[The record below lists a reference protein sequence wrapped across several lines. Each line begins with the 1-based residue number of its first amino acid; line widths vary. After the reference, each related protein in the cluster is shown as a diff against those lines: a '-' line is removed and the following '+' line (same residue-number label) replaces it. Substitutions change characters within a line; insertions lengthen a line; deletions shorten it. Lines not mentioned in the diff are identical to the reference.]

1 MLTRRANGHAGT
13 VPAVRRSLSV
23 AVVAML
29 LSACGSSGSA
39 TDSTGAGGKEPG
51 TVNPEYADFCLTAQ
65 QLNAEST
72 ATHGNDPTAMSD
84 PEAMKKAWSTI
95 IASSRKLFDE
105 APLQV
110 KSDVKAMLD
119 GMMAMDAIYAD
130 YKYNLAEMKAVP
142 EVAES
147 LDKIA
152 NDAVIAQAS
161 ARFRSFMSD
170 NCGI

>member
-1 MLTRRANGHAGT
+1 VLTRRANRHAGT

-23 AVVAML
+23 AVVAVL
-29 LSACGSSGSA
+29 LVSCGSSGSA
-39 TDSTGAGGKEPG
+39 PDGTAAGTPG

-65 QLNAEST
+65 ELNAEST

-95 IASSRKLFDE
+95 IASSQKLFDE

-119 GMMAMDAIYAD
+119 GMLAMDAIYAD

-152 NDAVIAQAS
+152 NDGVIAQAS

-170 NCGI
+170 NCGV

>member
-1 MLTRRANGHAGT
+1 MLKRI
-13 VPAVRRSLSV
+13 LC
-23 AVVAML
+23 L
-29 LSACGSSGSA
+29 LTITTILCACGGQDSAPTESGAVGTQS
-39 TDSTGAGGKEPG
+39 GK
-51 TVNPEYADFCLTAQ
+51 VNPEYADFCLTAQ

>member
-1 MLTRRANGHAGT
+1 
-13 VPAVRRSLSV
+13 
-23 AVVAML
+23 
-29 LSACGSSGSA
+29 
-39 TDSTGAGGKEPG
+39 
-51 TVNPEYADFCLTAQ
+51 
-65 QLNAEST
+65 
-72 ATHGNDPTAMSD
+72 MSD

>member
-29 LSACGSSGSA
+29 LSACGSPGSA

-95 IASSRKLFDE
+95 IASSE